1 MPYCVYYSLMTTKA
15 SRHNA
20 IRQLVD
26 NEAIATQAVLIKL
39 LGKQQLAVDQ
49 ATLSRDLAE
58 LNIEK
63 RGGHYQYVEPE
74 PTEHA
79 AALNVAAA
87 VKSIEPCGPN
97 MTVIRTGVGEAQVV
111 AVAIDQAKEPT
122 IIATLGGDDVVVVLT
137 KSSRTQSVA
146 LRKLEAWFGAK

>member
-1 MPYCVYYSLMTTKA
+1 MASKA
-15 SRHNA
+15 NRQQE
-20 IRQLVD
+20 IRRLVD
-26 NEAIATQAVLIKL
+26 GESITTQSALIEL
-39 LGKQQLAVDQ
+39 LAQQKLAVDQ

-63 RGGHYQYVEPE
+63 RDGSYQYVEPE
-74 PTEHA
+74 PTDHA

-87 VKSIEPCGPN
+87 VKSIETCGPN

-111 AVAIDQAKEPT
+111 AVAIDQAKEPS
-122 IIATLGGDDVVVVLT
+122 IVATLGGDDVLVVLT
-137 KSSRTQSVA
+137 KSSRAQNVA

>member
-1 MPYCVYYSLMTTKA
+1 MTSKA
-15 SRHNA
+15 DRHTA

-26 NEAIATQAVLIKL
+26 DESIATQAVLIDL
-39 LGKQQLAVDQ
+39 LGKRNLAVDQ

-63 RGGHYQYVEPE
+63 RSGHYQYVEPE

-79 AALNVAAA
+79 AALNIAAA
-87 VKSIEPCGPN
+87 VRSIEPCGPN

-111 AVAIDQAKEPT
+111 AVAIDQLNEPA
-122 IIATLGGDDVVVVLT
+122 IVATLGGDDVVVVLT
-137 KSSRTQSVA
+137 KNSRAQTVA